1 MFNSYPWVLRF
12 HVFLFLFLY
21 VFFEFFKLTCISVT
35 QEQLY
40 FTERKR
46 QEVQITERNSAMM
59 TYLSCYKAA
68 KAWNATETRL
78 DPLANVIHG
87 PHLSLQPPSVSHL
100 FPHCAYW
107 QKALIVRE
115 HALLFLLCSFL
126 LCYVSSYR
134 CLFGLPAKICPVQR
148 SVPTSQVF

>member
-1 MFNSYPWVLRF
+1 MYFRDTRTIVLYRKEEAGDSDNRKKLSYDDVSL
-12 HVFLFLFLY
+12 LL
-21 VFFEFFKLTCISVT
+21 
-35 QEQLY
+35 Q
-40 FTERKR
+40 
-46 QEVQITERNSAMM
+46 
-59 TYLSCYKAA
+59 SCKGLECYRDEAGP
-68 KAWNATETRL
+68 T
-78 DPLANVIHG
+78 ANVIHG
-87 PHLSLQPPSVSHL
+87 PHLSLQPPSVSQL
-100 FPHCAYW
+100 FPHCEYW